1 MYQQMMMMQ
10 QQMMQL
16 GAMVDQSRGGSEIT
30 QGLANQFGIQ
40 MPQMSGGASAQKSE
54 ALGGESGVGEPSITK
69 KARQRVAE
77 STSPT

>member
-1 MYQQMMMMQ
+1 MEMMLQ

-16 GAMVDQSRGGSEIT
+16 GAMVDQSRGGNEIT
-30 QGLANQFGIQ
+30 QSLAAQFGMP
-40 MPQMSGGASAQKSE
+40 MPQTSGGGASAQKSE

-69 KARQRVAE
+69 KAKQRVAE

>member
-1 MYQQMMMMQ
+1 MQ

-16 GAMVDQSRGGSEIT
+16 GAMVDQFRGGNEIT

-40 MPQMSGGASAQKSE
+40 MPQMSSGGASANVEKTE